1 MEMELEELKQQMN
14 RELESKS
21 DWAATVELKEMIHRR
36 SGSVVQKIRRSLWI
50 ELMIL
55 IFINVPLA
63 FDTGIR
69 YPKLLQLYLVWFIF
83 LLFIATFPV
92 LGYLISK
99 TYWFEKQSSNIR
111 ENLSRIHFLIHR
123 YCQINMLLAMLSAP
137 IGYCLG
143 LLLAVPPSEPFSW
156 QSLKNFLFTSSEA
169 ENWISLLIL
178 LGILLFFELVIY
190 FLMRWYLRVLFGK
203 YLVKIKQLI
212 SELEAE

>member
-1 MEMELEELKQQMN
+1 MELEELKEQMN
-14 RELESKS
+14 REVESKS
-21 DWAATVELKEMIHRR
+21 NWAATVDLKEMIHRR

-63 FDTGIR
+63 FDICIR
-69 YPKLLQLYLVWFIF
+69 YPRLLQLYLVWFIF
-83 LLFIATFPV
+83 LLIIATFPV

-99 TYWFEKQSSNIR
+99 TYWFEKQSANIK
-111 ENLSRIHFLIHR
+111 ENLSRIHILIHR
-123 YCQINMLLAMLSAP
+123 YCQINMLLTLLSAP

-143 LLLAVPPSEPFSW
+143 LLLAVPPSEPLSW
-156 QSLKNFLFTSSEA
+156 QSLNNFLFTSSET
-169 ENWISLLIL
+169 ENLIL
-178 LGILLFFELVIY
+178 CLFLLGVLLFFELVIY

>member
-1 MEMELEELKQQMN
+1 
-14 RELESKS
+14 
-21 DWAATVELKEMIHRR
+21 
-36 SGSVVQKIRRSLWI
+36 
-50 ELMIL
+50 
-55 IFINVPLA
+55 
-63 FDTGIR
+63 
-69 YPKLLQLYLVWFIF
+69 
-83 LLFIATFPV
+83 
-92 LGYLISK
+92 
-99 TYWFEKQSSNIR
+99 
-111 ENLSRIHFLIHR
+111 
-123 YCQINMLLAMLSAP
+123 MLLAMLSAP